1 MCIPT
6 ITNKKKK
13 HNCKTK
19 PIIILIHTRHRS
31 EHMSYV
37 HYEEM
42 LLVRFEIFIKKM
54 SAEQNFY
61 VLYKLAYQSA
71 ISFRSLQDYCDMV
84 CLL

>member
-6 ITNKKKK
+6 ITNKQKNITVKQ
-13 HNCKTK
+13 N
-19 PIIILIHTRHRS
+19 PLS
-31 EHMSYV
+31 SSYTQGIEVNICRTV